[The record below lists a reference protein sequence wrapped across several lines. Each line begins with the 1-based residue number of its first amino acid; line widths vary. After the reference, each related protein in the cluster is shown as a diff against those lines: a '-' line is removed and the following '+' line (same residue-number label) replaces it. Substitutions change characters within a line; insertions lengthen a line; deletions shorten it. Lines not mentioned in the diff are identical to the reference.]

1 MANPKS
7 IKDFKKASTTN
18 ANNNPIL
25 QQKQNGNYG
34 NGPKYTSPLDEA
46 TQGAI
51 QPAQN
56 SSRQQMQQAQQS
68 TSNSFDAFSG
78 QPDFPVATNG
88 SLPLPI
94 GNSQPIQ
101 QEEFPKPNFLSDTT
115 DYNEIAKQTM
125 AQVQPQTQPQMQ
137 PQIQSQMQPTIEQI
151 QPPVEEIKMQSYNQ
165 VPYAQTQVQPKPM
178 GQKSNITTRVA
189 EVEAEIDAL
198 VSNTEIF
205 LGNITKLKLDIIN
218 ARSIDEL
225 SSIMEETQKVLSN
238 IPAGFIDKETCRK
251 IRVCFSHL
259 EKTKKNL
266 LDTETGLLNLAAIND
281 VEELEKAYIETPA
294 SASADAI
301 YEVRTFEIELLSKL
315 PEIKEE
321 MMRERVLSAYQR

>member
-25 QQKQNGNYG
+25 QQKQQGNYG

-51 QPAQN
+51 QPTQN
-56 SSRQQMQQAQQS
+56 VARQQMQQNAQMQANAS
-68 TSNSFDAFSG
+68 TNFETFGG
-78 QPDFPVATNG
+78 QPDFGQPEFAAGNP
-88 SLPLPI
+88 LPLPI
-94 GNSQPIQ
+94 GNTQNVQ
-101 QEEFPKPNFLSDTT
+101 QEEYPKPSFLADTT

-125 AQVQPQTQPQMQ
+125 AKVQPQQQPV
-137 PQIQSQMQPTIEQI
+137 QPTIEPMSSI
-151 QPPVEEIKMQSYNQ
+151 QQPIEEIQMQSYNQ
-165 VPYAQTQVQPKPM
+165 VPYAQSNPQKAP

-198 VSNTEIF
+198 VSNTEAF

-218 ARSIDEL
+218 ARSINEL
-225 SSIMEETQKVLSN
+225 VATMEETQKVLSN
-238 IPAGFIDKETCRK
+238 IPDGFIDKETCRK

-281 VEELEKAYIETPA
+281 VDELEKAYIITPA